1 MKAGEKCSVEQK
13 EKRKRKNERESVK
26 EFHLEEEG
34 GIMSTFIQNWKIMK
48 KD

>member
-1 MKAGEKCSVEQK
+1 MKAGEKCGE
-13 EKRKRKNERESVK
+13 EKMRDVGRVK